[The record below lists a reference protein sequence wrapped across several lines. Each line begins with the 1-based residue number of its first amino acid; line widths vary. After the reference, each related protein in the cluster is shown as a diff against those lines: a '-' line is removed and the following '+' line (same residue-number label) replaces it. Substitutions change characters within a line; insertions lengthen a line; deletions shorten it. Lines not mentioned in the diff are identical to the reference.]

1 VNLTN
6 TERVD
11 SFHGYERFCVE
22 MEHLIT
28 DAVRR
33 NHPRPWDEDNITHTI
48 LASLQTL
55 SPKIQVHRHNRENIN
70 VLWDFFKLTGPA
82 ENHYGDIAFIVR
94 MHQKDGQHTDGL
106 GVIEAKKIN
115 AKRDEYTELLGA
127 RKSQLQKQVERLPYA
142 LVALYDHQEISGFQ
156 ANVPYLDDAWW
167 YPPFFHRL
175 EQTSALCVPANVVLT
190 SNRRNRTLYPLGIPL
205 SFQLAWRFLRGF
217 DLHYGDDNLSLFHR
231 FVLANG
237 GFKFIVIVA
246 VSKGDFQP
254 ESPLQSNDLPGY
266 ERLGDLGRNE

>member
-142 LVALYDHQEISGFQ
+142 LVALYDHQEISGSFGTDQ
-156 ANVPYLDDAWW
+156 
-167 YPPFFHRL
+167 R
-175 EQTSALCVPANVVLT
+175 ALRSRQC
-190 SNRRNRTLYPLGIPL
+190 R
-205 SFQLAWRFLRGF
+205 F
-217 DLHYGDDNLSLFHR
+217 DL
-231 FVLANG
+231 
-237 GFKFIVIVA
+237 
-246 VSKGDFQP
+246 
-254 ESPLQSNDLPGY
+254 ESPEQNFVPVGNTSFVSIGVAISAGLRSPLW
-266 ERLGDLGRNE
+266 GR